1 MVAEPSEK
9 KKNIPEF
16 RPGDTVR
23 VHIKVIEGDSERVQV
38 FEGTVILRSGSGDSQ
53 TFTVRKISFGV
64 GVERTFP
71 LCSPH
76 IDKIE
81 IMKAG
86 RVRRARLYYLRQ
98 LSGKAARVN
107 EVESRQ
113 DAPGE
118 NPAPSAGASNE
129 SNQKADGKAET
140 KASPAHAPALRKHS
154 EPGDK
159 RALGAAPAQK

>member
-23 VHIKVIEGDSERVQV
+23 VHIKVVEGDSERVQM
-38 FEGTVILRSGSGDSQ
+38 FEGTVMLRRGQGEMQ

-71 LCSPH
+71 LNSPH
-76 IDKIE
+76 IEKIE
-81 IMKAG
+81 VMKTG
-86 RVRRARLYYLRQ
+86 KVRRARLYYLRN

-107 EVESRQ
+107 EQEPQ
-113 DAPGE
+113 APKTD
-118 NPAPSAGASNE
+118 SASSSEKAASNE
-129 SNQKADGKAET
+129 APKAHKPE
-140 KASPAHAPALRKHS
+140 ASAKKQA
-154 EPGDK
+154 EPGSHK
-159 RALGAAPAQK
+159 PALGAASAPK